1 MHVHDS
7 QGCPE
12 FSVVMLYI
20 SFVDRENNHEL
31 IDGFVFF
38 PVAKEAGRKKE
49 TEIDAGSESDQGI
62 GVFIPAVQVLK
73 LMLEVLL
80 CE

>member
-12 FSVVMLYI
+12 FSVDMLYI
-20 SFVDRENNHEL
+20 SCVDRENICEL

-38 PVAKEAGRKKE
+38 PVAKKKKE
-49 TEIDAGSESDQGI
+49 EKRKQ
-62 GVFIPAVQVLK
+62 K
-73 LMLEVLL
+73 
-80 CE
+80 